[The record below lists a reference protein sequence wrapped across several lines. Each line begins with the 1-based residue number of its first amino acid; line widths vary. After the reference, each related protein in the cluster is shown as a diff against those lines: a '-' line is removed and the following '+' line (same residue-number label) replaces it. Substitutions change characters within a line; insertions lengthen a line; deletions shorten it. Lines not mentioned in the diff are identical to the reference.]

1 MRARASAIL
10 GVVIALAAIGG
21 CSKTNTATQAQLADD
36 IDAIESA
43 LNDRDRELNE
53 EGVVV
58 AYRSTPGTFAE
69 PGKSE
74 TTTPTTP
81 ESPPDESQTTEGD
94 PRAGPVGVEPVT
106 PDLAQDDA
114 PALQSRAPSEEPT
127 PNLTVRDGAGVERE
141 KSSRRNRRAKSA
153 RSSPPTRCE
162 RLCSLA
168 QTTCDLRDRI
178 CTMADRH
185 FGDVRYA
192 TSCQRA
198 EDQCEAV
205 RSQCESCAA

>member
-74 TTTPTTP
+74 TTTP
-81 ESPPDESQTTEGD
+81 ESS
-94 PRAGPVGVEPVT
+94 GPVGVDPVT

-114 PALQSRAPSEEPT
+114 PAVKSRAPSKEST
-127 PNLTVRDGAGVERE
+127 SNMTVRDDAEVERE
-141 KSSRRNRRAKSA
+141 KSSRRVKSA

-162 RLCSLA
+162 R
-168 QTTCDLRDRI
+168 RRHGDRN
-178 CTMADRH
+178 A
-185 FGDVRYA
+185 Y
-192 TSCQRA
+192 
-198 EDQCEAV
+198 
-205 RSQCESCAA
+205 